1 MKLIRRVFDF
11 RGTPILTAVFIALAI
26 AESRR
31 QLRKQKQS
39 RPKRMVINAA
49 VAIPSFSLLRF
60 LLLPVLVKLATKNRQ
75 WKLGANYLYN
85 ASPALKGLAA
95 FLMMDYTNYL
105 WHILNHKVPFL
116 WRFHLVHHCDPDL
129 DVTTAI
135 RFHFGELIGSLFFR
149 GAFVVLSGATA
160 LQVLLYEI
168 LFETETQFHH
178 SNWKL
183 PFHLEK
189 KLSKIIVTPRMH
201 GIHHS
206 IVHEEADSNYAVI
219 FSLWDRLHNTIR
231 LNVPQNL
238 VVTGVP
244 SYANHDELTAGY
256 LLKLPFTKIRGWDAM
271 NEVRDARTLLPG
283 TNNLAE

>member
-11 RGTPILTAVFIALAI
+11 KGAPILTAVFIVLVI
-26 AESRR
+26 AESSR
-31 QLRKQKQS
+31 QMRKRKQP
-39 RPKRMVINAA
+39 RAKRLMINSA

-60 LLLPVLVKLATKNRQ
+60 LLLPVLVKLATKNRH
-75 WKLGANYLYN
+75 WKIGANYLYN
-85 ASPALKGLAA
+85 APQVLKGLTA

-135 RFHFGELIGSLFFR
+135 RFHFGELISSVFFR
-149 GAFVVLSGATA
+149 SVFVVLTGATA

-168 LFETETQFHH
+168 LFEIETQFHH

-206 IVHEEADSNYAVI
+206 IIHEEADSNYAVV
-219 FSLWDRLHNTIR
+219 FSIWDRLHHTAR

-244 SYANHDELTAGY
+244 SYSNLDELTAVY

-283 TNNLAE
+283 TINLAE